1 MQERKLSMSFG
12 TAFIVGAG
20 FALGAT
26 IVSAVIGIVV
36 MLIMGAIGIA
46 LMPFAY

>member
-26 IVSAVIGIVV
+26 IISAVIWIVIV
-36 MLIMGAIGIA
+36 LIMGAIGFA